1 MEAAGPGLADRV
13 TDAVGR
19 YGDSVKQSRTLRD
32 LTALL
37 GRLDA
42 GAPLADR
49 IEQLE
54 ELGAWLRKTGGVPF
68 LAGLEVGPD
77 TPGRTA
83 RLRLLLRVCKDSPET
98 RAALAG
104 VLVSV
109 LDQVDGLELFA
120 EAGLPNDRGLLDE
133 TTDRLSR
140 RFLPRP
146 PDDTSL
152 GELVSRL
159 FPFVEDG
166 LWLAHLDADTVGE
179 VVALF
184 GHQPLQ
190 RERAALCD
198 ALSLLSMRCAALGLS
213 EEIRARSPAA
223 GPRESPFFWLP
234 RVTDAVLIAASST
247 VPTAA
252 HDLGV
257 AAAQLRERIAQC
269 RHVAAHVTTE
279 LERLGVSVDVVY
291 RLDVIAKCMS
301 RMELLLP
308 MLLQDNTTD
317 RRRAGTFLLAAMV
330 QARLGDRSVRQLVG
344 DNMRL
349 LARKVIERVGH
360 TGEHYIT
367 DSRDEYRRHVRAAMG
382 GGVIVALSVLLKFTI
397 SGWGLAPLPGGF
409 MASMNYAIGFV
420 IIQLLGF
427 SLATK
432 QSSTTAATIAGA
444 IHRAKNGEVDI
455 DSLVELCAR
464 TTRSVAGAAFGNIS
478 AVVPTMLFL
487 GYMWKRAYG
496 PFLDAHGAEH
506 VLHSLNPIHSW
517 VILHGAIAGVL
528 LWTSSVFA
536 GWLEN
541 WAAYRRLPEAI
552 ARHRWGKRV
561 GRDRMERVS
570 AWFQRHIAGFGG
582 NISLGFLLGMA
593 APIGAFT
600 GLPIAV
606 AHVTLA
612 SGTLALAAV
621 TMGKGVLSMGF
632 LWAMVGILCALTMNF
647 MVSFWLAISVALRA
661 RGVTR
666 QDRVKLWGTVI
677 REFLR
682 KPGRFFFGPKDTGL
696 PSLRTTS
703 SHGRAPTAGDGHG
716 AAAPVPVPVATTD
729 ASAPAPARASS
740 QADPPWTQGQ

>member
-1 MEAAGPGLADRV
+1 MEAAGAGLADRV
-13 TDAVGR
+13 SDAVGR

-37 GRLDA
+37 GRLDP
-42 GAPLADR
+42 GASLPER
-49 IEQLE
+49 VEQLE

-104 VLVSV
+104 VFTSV

-146 PDDTSL
+146 PEDGSL
-152 GELVSRL
+152 GELVSRM
-159 FPFVEDG
+159 FPLVEDG
-166 LWLAHLDADTVGE
+166 LWLAHLDPETVGE
-179 VVALF
+179 VITLF

-190 RERAALCD
+190 RERGALCD

-247 VPTAA
+247 VPTAS
-252 HDLGV
+252 HDLAV
-257 AAAQLRERIAQC
+257 AAGQLRERIAAC
-269 RHVAAHVTTE
+269 RTVAAHVTTE

-291 RLDVIAKCMS
+291 RLDVIAKCLT
-301 RMELLLP
+301 RIELLLP

-317 RRRAGTFLLAAMV
+317 RRRAGTFLLASMV
-330 QARLGDRSVRQLVG
+330 QARLGDRSVRQLLG

-367 DSRDEYRRHVRAAMG
+367 ESREEYRRHVRAAMG

-397 SGWGLAPLPGGF
+397 SAWGLAPLPGGF
-409 MASMNYAIGFV
+409 LASMNYAIGFV
-420 IIQLLGF
+420 VIQLLGF

-444 IHRAKNGEVDI
+444 IHKAKNGEVDI
-455 DSLVELCAR
+455 GSLVELCAR
-464 TTRSVAGAAFGNIS
+464 TTRSVVGAAFGNIS

-487 GYMWKRAYG
+487 GWMWRRTYG
-496 PFLDAHGAEH
+496 PFLSDKDAAY

-528 LWTSSVFA
+528 LWTSSVYA

-552 ARHRWGKRV
+552 ARHRWGKRL
-561 GRDRMERVS
+561 GRHRMERV
-570 AWFQRHIAGFGG
+570 AHWFQKHIAGFGG

-593 APIGAFT
+593 APIGGFT

-621 TMGKGVLSMGF
+621 TLGKGVASKDF
-632 LWAMVGILCALTMNF
+632 VWAMVGILCALTMNF

-666 QDRVKLWGTVI
+666 KDRIKLWGTVI

-682 KPGRFFFGPKDTGL
+682 RPGRFFFGPKDSGI
-696 PSLRTTS
+696 PSLRAA
-703 SHGRAPTAGDGHG
+703 SHASGIHGAMSGHG
-716 AAAPVPVPVATTD
+716 TPAVVPVPVATDT
-729 ASAPAPARASS
+729 SAPARASS